1 MTIVTTLLTHWAMRF
16 YQAVAIAVAF
26 SLALVTPLAAQTS
39 ESEQIQDIVD
49 EVSEIRGLTVKT
61 PITVT
66 YKSRDEL
73 QSEVDSDFFED
84 YTEADSQRDQRSMIV
99 FGIIDPDQDIRDLYS
114 QLYGG
119 QIAGYYDPTT
129 AELVVV
135 KTDDD
140 DESLSAMEEFTL
152 AHEINHALQDQHFD
166 IDAGAFDTSDATD
179 DVSLASSGLVEGDAT
194 LLQGLYLR
202 ANPKFTRA
210 LSRELSNSDSDDDS
224 LDAYPPV
231 IVDLLLFP
239 YEEGYEFVDALYDE
253 GGYDLVNQAFEN
265 PPVSTE
271 QILHP
276 DKYLDGEVGEE
287 ITVADPLPALGD
299 GWVVSDQNAFGEFL
313 IKSLLASDDET
324 EDDAEDAAA
333 GWNGDA
339 YTVAANGDQSAV
351 VWQSAWDSDDDAAG
365 LAETFAAREA
375 SRFDADVDEDDG
387 LFTIEGDEVTV
398 LIKVD
403 ESNVTYVQAPDLETA
418 HALLDGQTGQ

>member
-1 MTIVTTLLTHWAMRF
+1 MTSSPTHRTMRL
-16 YQAVAIAVAF
+16 YRAVAIAVAVC
-26 SLALVTPLAAQTS
+26 LALASPLAAQTS
-39 ESEQIQDIVD
+39 ESEQIQEIINS
-49 EVSEIRGLTVKT
+49 VSEVRGLTVES

-66 YKSRDEL
+66 YKSREEL

-84 YTEADSQRDQRSMIV
+84 YTEADSQRDQRTMIV

-166 IDAGAFDTSDATD
+166 IDAGAFDISEATD

-202 ANPKFTRA
+202 ANPKFARA
-210 LSRELSNSDSDDDS
+210 LSRELDNSDSDDDS

-253 GGYDLVNQAFEN
+253 GGYDLVNKAFEQ

-276 DKYLDGEVGEE
+276 DKYLDGEVGEV

-313 IKSLLASDDET
+313 IRSLLASDDET
-324 EDDAEDAAA
+324 KDAAEDAAA

-351 VWQSAWDSDDDAAG
+351 VWQSAWDSDDDAAE
-365 LAETFAAREA
+365 LAEAFADREA
-375 SRFDADVDEDDG
+375 SRFDADVDENDG
-387 LFTIEGDEVTV
+387 LFTIEGDDASV
-398 LIKVD
+398 LIQV
-403 ESNVTYVQAPDLETA
+403 EGSEVTYVQAPDLETA
-418 HALLDGQTGQ
+418 QALLEGQIGR